1 MRYVVSMCVVPS
13 PRSGERVMAQADY
26 EGDAPSPRQSRSR
39 RRGDRL
45 GRLVVPVTEVTGPG
59 TT

>member
-1 MRYVVSMCVVPS
+1 MRYIVSMCVVPAPWNS
-13 PRSGERVMAQADY
+13 ERVMAQADE

-39 RRGDRL
+39 CRGDRL
-45 GRLVVPVTEVTGPG
+45 GRLVVPVTEVIGPG